1 MTAALAAA
9 ASLLLLPVLVIS
21 AAMGGV
27 EVAQPSPTALAD
39 IPADYLALYQEAA
52 TELGMP
58 WELLAAVG
66 KVESDHGRNPASRK
80 PNAAGAEGPMQFLP
94 ATFAEYSWA
103 SGSPD
108 PNIDN
113 PRDAIYA
120 AAAMLV
126 DNNVRDNP
134 RQALY
139 AYNHSNSYVDQVLAW
154 AAVYQSQSD
163 TAAGEAALAPG
174 APTAAAASAVSYAL
188 AQLGTP
194 YQWGGDSPDGFD
206 CSGLVQ
212 AAYASAGIQLP
223 RTAQEQYDAGP
234 LVPAGEQ
241 LEPGD
246 LVFFGNDPNN
256 VSHVGILDQPDRDG
270 RCPAHRRRRPHR
282 ALPLARL
289 PRRHPPR
296 QPLTVSVQSGG
307 RHVVPPS
314 AAAPRSTHPSAPSA
328 RAPAARTA
336 RTPPPAPCGRRAE
349 RR

>member
-103 SGSPD
+103 SGNPN
-108 PNIDN
+108 PNIYN

-120 AAAMLV
+120 AAAMLI

-139 AYNHSNSYVDQVLAW
+139 AYNHSNTYVDQVLAW

-163 TAAGEAALAPG
+163 TAAGEVAAVPG
-174 APTAAAASAVSYAL
+174 APTAAAADAVSYAL

-194 YQWGGDSPDGFD
+194 YQWGGDSPGGFD
-206 CSGLVQ
+206 CSGLVE

-234 LVPAGEQ
+234 PVPAGEQ

-246 LVFFGNDPNN
+246 LVFFGTDPNH
-256 VSHVGILDQPDRDG
+256 VSHVGILISPTEMVDAPHTGATVRVEPYRWSDYLGATR
-270 RCPAHRRRRPHR
+270 PAG
-282 ALPLARL
+282 
-289 PRRHPPR
+289 
-296 QPLTVSVQSGG
+296 S
-307 RHVVPPS
+307 
-314 AAAPRSTHPSAPSA
+314 
-328 RAPAARTA
+328 
-336 RTPPPAPCGRRAE
+336 
-349 RR
+349 